1 MDQKEFEKD
10 PSPEHVERLD
20 SQSPSFLA
28 EDLEAT
34 HGVNEKAVIRKT
46 DYRIVPWLSLLYL
59 LSFLDRTNIGN
70 ANLFGL
76 SKKLKLTDAE
86 YSACLAIFFAFY
98 VMFEV
103 PSNMVMKRWRPSMW
117 LPIIM
122 LGWGGVMVGMG
133 FVKNY
138 EGLLVARIFLG
149 ITEAGLFPGVSYYLT
164 LWYRRYEINFRI
176 ALFFSA
182 ATIAGAFGGL
192 LARLINLMDGT
203 AGYEGWRWIFILEGI
218 ATVLVA
224 GGSFWMLHDYPDTA
238 KFLTPAEKQFM
249 HDRLALDSDGCSQ
262 EFKYK
267 FALDAFKDWKVW
279 AFALMFQGA
288 LMPLYCFSLFSPTLT
303 ANLGYTAARAQLMSV
318 PPYVLAAGT
327 TVLAGYYSDKMKK
340 RAPLIIPF
348 SLCGGLGFILLISNQ
363 IPGVNYTGLFLA
375 AAGVYPL
382 IPLVVSW
389 GSNCMGG
396 SLKKGVGTAIIVS
409 VGNAGG
415 VMSSFLYPSA
425 DKPRYYKGHAVCA
438 AYCFMCAGIAAVMW
452 VYLNRA
458 NKKKEE
464 RLAQRGRPYTAEE
477 KVQYQDD
484 GDSVD
489 WFKYSL

>member
-1 MDQKEFEKD
+1 MGTSLCSQPSVRAYTLLPLPSSIPTATPGQPRPSATTKQAHTHSPTMDQKEFEKD

-303 ANLGYTAARAQLMSV
+303 ANLGYTAART
-318 PPYVLAAGT
+318 PPRRRSNTWTMATRSTGSSTLSKRVAGGSF
-327 TVLAGYYSDKMKK
+327 L
-340 RAPLIIPF
+340 PF
-348 SLCGGLGFILLISNQ
+348 SHSN
-363 IPGVNYTGLFLA
+363 
-375 AAGVYPL
+375 
-382 IPLVVSW
+382 
-389 GSNCMGG
+389 
-396 SLKKGVGTAIIVS
+396 
-409 VGNAGG
+409 
-415 VMSSFLYPSA
+415 
-425 DKPRYYKGHAVCA
+425 
-438 AYCFMCAGIAAVMW
+438 
-452 VYLNRA
+452 
-458 NKKKEE
+458 
-464 RLAQRGRPYTAEE
+464 
-477 KVQYQDD
+477 
-484 GDSVD
+484 
-489 WFKYSL
+489 